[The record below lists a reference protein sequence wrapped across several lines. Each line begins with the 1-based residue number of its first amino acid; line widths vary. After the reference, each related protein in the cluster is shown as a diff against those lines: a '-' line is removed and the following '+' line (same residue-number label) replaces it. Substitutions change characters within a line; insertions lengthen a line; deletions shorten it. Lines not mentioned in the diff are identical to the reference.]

1 MYTFT
6 KTLTFARNFCTK
18 LLATL
23 LLLQSLSPLQATTT
37 GNYTEMGLAL
47 ATIPFD
53 IAANKHILAENT
65 KKAALYG
72 LAADSLSFLGR
83 VLYVHN
89 NLEAQYLMGRM
100 QLDSRDMLVNFSI
113 ALLDIK
119 NIFKNMRI
127 LLPARKKPAVEQD
140 ATDDLLDFDFDD
152 EASDS
157 AINHITVDNLLDFD
171 FDQDDLALNEIL
183 DEAQEVT
190 EVENKE
196 LSRLVQAWRVV
207 ALPSLK
213 GLTAFALACAQ
224 YEATPSDRFS
234 RREARTM
241 LTAAHSLT
249 KLLAEYSA
257 LKAKSGYTKL
267 LSAALIINATWLT
280 YEIHNFT
287 QTMPAPFRMPTYDG
301 ECTVCLE
308 DGQLERLA
316 CGHSF
321 CRGCFTQA
329 IQVRYNNR
337 GVDPLNRMPCLHAG
351 CQEIISRDEIA
362 FLTNENDSIFS
373 FLKGPTLTAYDEA
386 QAQFGRPLAATLSDE
401 RLRELGMKRCPNPA
415 CRVQIQKGEACRHVT
430 CNCGHQFCWWCLG
443 DLYSGIGHVDN
454 GCRNTRYNQ
463 DPTIDQT
470 WNYVR
475 PSLTEVPPTRR
486 GRW

>member
-287 QTMPAPFRMPTYDG
+287 Q
-301 ECTVCLE
+301 
-308 DGQLERLA
+308 
-316 CGHSF
+316 
-321 CRGCFTQA
+321 
-329 IQVRYNNR
+329 VRYNNR

-415 CRVQIQKGEACRHVT
+415 CRVQIQKNGACRHMLCT
-430 CNCGHQFCWWCLG
+430 HCRHEFCWWCLG
-443 DLYSGIGHVDN
+443 DNYGYQ
-454 GCRNTRYNQ
+454 RNRA
-463 DPTIDQT
+463 
-470 WNYVR
+470 
-475 PSLTEVPPTRR
+475 RR
-486 GRW
+486 